1 MIVPK
6 QRDIMRKREQFAV
19 SLRKENKRLK
29 LNDKRAKI
37 GTKLRPG
44 AVGGDSSQELLS
56 YHPSLSDLTLAPV
69 MSHLSLTIL
78 GGNPLLRATP
88 TSHRDRSQT

>member
-1 MIVPK
+1 MPK

-44 AVGGDSSQELLS
+44 AVGGE
-56 YHPSLSDLTLAPV
+56 
-69 MSHLSLTIL
+69 
-78 GGNPLLRATP
+78 
-88 TSHRDRSQT
+88 